1 MKKIRKVAYVRVST
15 AQKAQLHSYEF
26 QEEYWRTK
34 LAAEP
39 DTDFIGVYADK
50 GISGC
55 SMKRRPQFM
64 TMMQDAREGKF
75 DEIHTKSVSRF
86 SRNTM
91 ELLQAVRELRDLGIR
106 VVFEKENIDT
116 LQAGGELILTIA
128 AAIAESELQADSDR
142 QRWSLQHR
150 IQNGWISVG
159 GGLYGYRMT
168 ESNDLEIVEEEA
180 AVIRRIFQMYLNG
193 AGSVEIAKA
202 LNADG
207 LRTQNGK
214 EWTSFRILETIV
226 NEKYMGD
233 CIMGKSVVVKGIKL
247 DNDNGTL
254 GQRFYIE
261 DTHEGLVSKEDWQQA
276 QAIRESRIGKRN
288 PERAAAVYPFTRVIE
303 CAQCGCHYR
312 HKINNCGKKYESAF
326 WGCETTLIKGIK
338 ACDSTRIKD
347 TVLQEKFVE
356 AYNEFIT
363 TRPQGTDVTAMQASI
378 RQLRESERS
387 MAVLAMQRLIPE
399 AAFRAEQQ
407 QIKAQIADLTAKLNE
422 LRSKYVCES
431 DFTHITEFDPT
442 KVEQFI
448 TKVIMSKN
456 MVTFVFYN
464 GATITKAYTNGK
476 GGNKPGWN
484 KKEA

>member
-214 EWTSFRILETIV
+214 EWTAFRILETIV

-261 DTHEGLVSKEDWQQA
+261 DTHSSLRK
-276 QAIRESRIGKRN
+276 
-288 PERAAAVYPFTRVIE
+288 AADSYRSSVTAVYRKYMECLKRVDMTLQTKTSWKEFTR
-303 CAQCGCHYR
+303 
-312 HKINNCGKKYESAF
+312 
-326 WGCETTLIKGIK
+326 
-338 ACDSTRIKD
+338 
-347 TVLQEKFVE
+347 
-356 AYNEFIT
+356 
-363 TRPQGTDVTAMQASI
+363 
-378 RQLRESERS
+378 SERQNTENTIR
-387 MAVLAMQRLIPE
+387 LAGMLYDMCKTNVVVRPNGSEKLETINTSE
-399 AAFRAEQQ
+399 
-407 QIKAQIADLTAKLNE
+407 LAKLQKLSVKLLE
-422 LRSKYVCES
+422 
-431 DFTHITEFDPT
+431 
-442 KVEQFI
+442 KVE
-448 TKVIMSKN
+448 
-456 MVTFVFYN
+456 
-464 GATITKAYTNGK
+464 
-476 GGNKPGWN
+476 
-484 KKEA
+484 